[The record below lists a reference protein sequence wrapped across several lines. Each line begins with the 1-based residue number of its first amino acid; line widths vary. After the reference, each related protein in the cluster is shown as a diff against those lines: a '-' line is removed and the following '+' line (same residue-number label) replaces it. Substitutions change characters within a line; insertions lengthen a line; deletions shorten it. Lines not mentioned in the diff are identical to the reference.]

1 MSVTLF
7 LTIAAALGI
16 GIGVGYLAVMA
27 ALLPF
32 RRNSKRA
39 SGAAVLE
46 PRAD

>member
-32 RRNSKRA
+32 RRNSRPAPKTAILQART
-39 SGAAVLE
+39 
-46 PRAD
+46 D